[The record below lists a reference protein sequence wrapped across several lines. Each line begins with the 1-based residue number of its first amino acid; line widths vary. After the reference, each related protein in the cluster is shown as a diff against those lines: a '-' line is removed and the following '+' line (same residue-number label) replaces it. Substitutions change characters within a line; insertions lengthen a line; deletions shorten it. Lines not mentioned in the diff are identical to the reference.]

1 MVEVT
6 MEELPWGYRVPE
18 DLPLFRTRID
28 DPTIE
33 PDRVSPSIE
42 GYFRIPAVWIGDEP
56 HPSTVRVLNPSVHHQ
71 IVLRKKLRCGIEA
84 RVRRDGTFL
93 FDFSAWPLAPTI
105 IIPGFRKPSAPGPH
119 RIPRETS
126 RAEEKAESHAVLRAQ
141 VMNAHQACLTTS
153 ESVVKR
159 RGAMTGFPI
168 TAWNTH
174 KAITFD
180 TAAVAYHDD
189 TEDLHALA
197 QNVLNNKDQVGRQ
210 NALQR
215 RVLELDVV
223 DHSLDMLDT
232 ILSGDDA
239 TLVQLIEAA
248 YMAAC
253 RMREKR
259 FGEAVILAW
268 GVCEQLVSL
277 AWNELLEDAKSGEE
291 VSDRMSKDRRDK
303 LTGRDYTASIMV
315 EMLEINGRI
324 DRDLYRLL
332 EVARKARNNWA
343 HRMRPPKERE
353 VSVCIRAVQNLLQ
366 KVKGIPLVLQSGGRG
381 GVPQWPV
388 WMWEQVKE
396 EGGP

>member
-1 MVEVT
+1 
-6 MEELPWGYRVPE
+6 MEEPPWGYRATE
-18 DLPLFRTRID
+18 DEPLFRAYVN
-28 DPTIE
+28 DPAIE
-33 PDRVSPSIE
+33 PDRVSPAIE

-56 HPSTVRVLNPSVHHQ
+56 HPSTVRVLNPPVHHQ

-105 IIPGFRKPSAPGPH
+105 IIPGFRKPSPPGPY
-119 RIPRETS
+119 RIPHETS
-126 RAEEKAESHAVLRAQ
+126 RAAEKAESYAVLRAQ

-153 ESVVKR
+153 ENAVKR
-159 RGAMTGFPI
+159 RGAMMGSPV

-180 TAAVAYHDD
+180 ATSSYHDD
-189 TEDLHALA
+189 TEDMHALA
-197 QNVLNNKDQVGRQ
+197 QNVLNNKDRVSRQ
-210 NALQR
+210 DPLPR

-223 DHSLDMLDT
+223 EHSLSMLDT
-232 ILSGDDA
+232 ILSNGDA

-268 GVCEQLVSL
+268 GVCEQLISS
-277 AWNELLEDAKSGEE
+277 AWNKLLEDTKSGEQP
-291 VSDRMSKDRRDK
+291 SGRMPKDRREK
-303 LTGRDYTASIMV
+303 LTGRDYTASVMV

-343 HRMRPPKERE
+343 HRMRPPKESE
-353 VSVCIRAVQNLLQ
+353 VSVCMRAVQNLLQ
-366 KVKGIPLVLQSGGRG
+366 QVKSVPLVLQSGGRG
-381 GVPQWPV
+381 GVPQWPI
-388 WMWEQVKE
+388 WMWEQVKAN
-396 EGGP
+396 GGP